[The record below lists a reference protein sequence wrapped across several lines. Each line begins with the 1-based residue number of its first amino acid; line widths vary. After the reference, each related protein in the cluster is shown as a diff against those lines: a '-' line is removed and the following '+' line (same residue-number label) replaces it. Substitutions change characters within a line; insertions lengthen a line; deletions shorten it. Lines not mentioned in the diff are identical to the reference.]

1 MAKGTVARRLVT
13 PRRSRPSMF
22 DAGSGPAVVVVPG
35 VQGRWEWMEPA
46 LRELSGYCRVISYS
60 LRGDLGSGR
69 SEAGFD
75 GYVRQLDEVL
85 DAAGVE
91 RAAICGVSFGGFIAV
106 RYAATRDPRVG
117 ALVLASAPAPG
128 WKPNVQQE
136 RWVQSPWRSAPK
148 FVATAPFRLWPEVS
162 AAYPDARSR
171 LEFFVRTGIR
181 AVSAP
186 MIPGLMGKRVR
197 EALTLDFTEDCKKVS
212 APTLVISGEPELDRV
227 VPVSSTRRYAS
238 LIPNARYELMPGTG
252 HLGVL
257 THPDRFA
264 AIVSGFIHAHDF

>member
-1 MAKGTVARRLVT
+1 MIDR
-13 PRRSRPSMF
+13 
-22 DAGSGPAVVVVPG
+22 GSGPPVVLLPG
-35 VQGRWEWMEPA
+35 IQGRWEWMAPA
-46 LRELSGYCRVISYS
+46 LRKLAAHCRVISYS
-60 LRGDLGSGR
+60 LGGDIGSGR
-69 SEAGFD
+69 RAAGFD
-75 GYVRQLDEVL
+75 GYVNQLDEVL
-85 DAAGVE
+85 DVAGVE

-128 WKPNVQQE
+128 WRPNHQQE
-136 RWVQSPWRSAPK
+136 RWVQSPWRSAPT

-171 LEFFVRTGIR
+171 LQFFVRTGIR
-181 AVSAP
+181 AASAP

-197 EALTLDFTEDCKKVS
+197 EALSLDFTEDCRKVA

-227 VPVSSTRRYAS
+227 VPVANTRRYAS

-264 AIVSGFIHAHDF
+264 AIVSGFIHGHDF